1 MDAGTQNRGLIMFV
15 WVLMVI
21 MILGLIVGYA
31 IIN

>member
-1 MDAGTQNRGLIMFV
+1 MDAGAQNRGLIMFV
-15 WVLMVI
+15 WVLIVI

>member
-1 MDAGTQNRGLIMFV
+1 MDAGTENRGLIMFV